1 VNDDRTANPASPA
14 EQLRLDEE
22 LAARFQH
29 ALAGERLDVPL
40 QAVMRRARRHRRR
53 RSWRRYAQPQLAA
66 ALALIAVVVA
76 AAVTVRAHGLAR
88 PQPPARPP
96 QPTASP
102 RPSGLPASTL
112 PSPPPPQWEDV
123 LSFVSRQ
130 GAAVNWTALPGTIL
144 TRGRTVKEGWSY
156 GRIQRDPFS
165 RPATD
170 PSTGTAMVG
179 IKARA
184 LAKANRGQ
192 QVRATAR
199 LRATRPGVT
208 VVVRLSEWEGGRQVD
223 SGGRGERRFTLPD
236 TGSHQVGAAYQVA
249 TTSRSV
255 YLEIW
260 AIGLGL
266 DGALFVDHAT
276 VAIP

>member
-1 VNDDRTANPASPA
+1 
-14 EQLRLDEE
+14 
-22 LAARFQH
+22 
-29 ALAGERLDVPL
+29 
-40 QAVMRRARRHRRR
+40 
-53 RSWRRYAQPQLAA
+53 
-66 ALALIAVVVA
+66 LALIAVLVA

-88 PQPPARPP
+88 PEPPARPP

-123 LSFVSRQ
+123 LSFLSRQ
-130 GAAVNWTALPGTIL
+130 GGAVNWTALPGTIL
-144 TRGRTVKEGWSY
+144 TRGRTVKESWSY

-165 RPATD
+165 QAATD
-170 PSTGTAMVG
+170 PSTGAAMVG
-179 IKARA
+179 IKAHV
-184 LAKANRGQ
+184 LANAARGQ
-192 QVRATAR
+192 QLRATAR

-208 VVVRLSEWEGGRQVD
+208 VVVRLSEWQGGRQVD
-223 SGGRGERRFTLPD
+223 SGGRGERRLTLPD
-236 TGSHQVGAAYQVA
+236 TGVHQVGVDYQVA

-260 AIGLGL
+260 ALGLGP

-276 VAIP
+276 VTSP

>member
-1 VNDDRTANPASPA
+1 VNADRNANPASPA

-29 ALAGERLDVPL
+29 ALAGERLGVPL
-40 QAVMRRARRHRRR
+40 QAVVRRARRQRRR
-53 RSWRRYAQPQLAA
+53 RSWRRYAQPRLAA
-66 ALALIAVVVA
+66 ALALLAVLVA

-88 PQPPARPP
+88 PQPPAVQP
-96 QPTASP
+96 QPTASTL
-102 RPSGLPASTL
+102 PSGLPASTL
-112 PSPPPPQWEDV
+112 PPPPPTV
-123 LSFVSRQ
+123 LSFLSRWG
-130 GAAVNWTALPGTIL
+130 GALNWTALPGTIL
-144 TRGRTVKEGWSY
+144 TRDVIVEQAVTY
-156 GRIQRDPFS
+156 GRIQQDPFS
-165 RPATD
+165 RPTTD
-170 PSTGTAMVG
+170 PSTGAAVVG

-184 LAKANRGQ
+184 PAKAARGQ

-236 TGSHQVGAAYQVA
+236 THVHQVGVDYQVA
-249 TTSRSV
+249 KTGSSV
-255 YLEIW
+255 YLEVW
-260 AIGLGL
+260 ALGLGP

-276 VAIP
+276 VSST

>member
-1 VNDDRTANPASPA
+1 VNADRNADPASPA
-14 EQLRLDEE
+14 EQLCLDEE

-29 ALAGERLDVPL
+29 ALGGERLGVPL
-40 QAVMRRARRHRRR
+40 QAVVRRARRHRRR
-53 RSWRRYAQPQLAA
+53 RSWRAYAQPQLAA
-66 ALALIAVVVA
+66 ALALIAVMVA
-76 AAVTVRAHGLAR
+76 AAVTVRAHDLAR

-96 QPTASP
+96 QPTASTL
-102 RPSGLPASTL
+102 PSGLPASTV
-112 PSPPPPQWEDV
+112 PSPPSTSRVV
-123 LSFVSRQ
+123 LSFVSRWG
-130 GAAVNWTALPGTIL
+130 GAQNWTALPGTIL
-144 TRGRTVKEGWSY
+144 TRGVIVQEGVTY
-156 GRIQRDPFS
+156 GRIQRDPVS

-170 PSTGTAMVG
+170 PPTGTAMVG

-184 LAKANRGQ
+184 LAKAARDQ

-223 SGGRGERRFTLPD
+223 SGGRGERRLTLPD
-236 TGSHQVGAAYQVA
+236 TGVHQVGVDYQVA
-249 TTSRSV
+249 TTSSSV

-260 AIGLGL
+260 ALGLGT

-276 VAIP
+276 VSST